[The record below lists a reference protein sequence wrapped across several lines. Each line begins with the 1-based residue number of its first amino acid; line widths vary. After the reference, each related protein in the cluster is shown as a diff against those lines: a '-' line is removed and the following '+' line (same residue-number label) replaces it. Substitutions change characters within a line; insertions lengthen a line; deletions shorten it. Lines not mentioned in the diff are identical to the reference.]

1 MCSSQ
6 QKKSRKKV
14 GQLPGEKDG
23 IQWRIKWL
31 SWRMSVRCQG
41 SWQTGRLNL
50 CQVSWIVYKWYH
62 LETYRPVA
70 LPNTQSPKAH
80 PLPCFSTYL
89 LLFFYDVF
97 QAGNHE
103 FGSQW
108 SESESCT
115 PGLQGGDDLWQIV
128 TDEAKS
134 GIFSKLLNHWQEKRK
149 PPHFHS
155 DSSRDPETLHFSR
168 VMWKVQKTRMQTS
181 GDAMVVREDVPGDQP
196 FFPKL
201 MNRTVQNAFFFHDWP
216 LFWHSCHSTPLR
228 CEIQYSFPFA

>member
-23 IQWRIKWL
+23 IQWRTKWL

-155 DSSRDPETLHFSR
+155 DSSRDPETLFSASLLLSAEI
-168 VMWKVQKTRMQTS
+168 W
-181 GDAMVVREDVPGDQP
+181 P
-196 FFPKL
+196 FC
-201 MNRTVQNAFFFHDWP
+201 RWSFFFFSLQSVAEAEALGWLLTSWSHWK
-216 LFWHSCHSTPLR
+216 
-228 CEIQYSFPFA
+228 

>member
-1 MCSSQ
+1 MCSSQQ

-23 IQWRIKWL
+23 IQWRTKWL

-50 CQVSWIVYKWYH
+50 NARFQVQCQVSWIVYKRYH
-62 LETYRPVA
+62 LKTYQPVA

-80 PLPCFSTYL
+80 PSSLLFNI

-108 SESESCT
+108 SKSESCT
-115 PGLQGGDDLWQIV
+115 PGLQGGNDLWQIV

-134 GIFSKLLNHWQEKRK
+134 GIFSKLLNHWQGKRK

-168 VMWKVQKTRMQTS
+168 VMWKEQKTRMQTS
-181 GDAMVVREDVPGDQP
+181 GDAMVAREDVPGDQP
-196 FFPKL
+196 SFPEL
-201 MNRTVQNAFFFHDWP
+201 MNRTVQNASSSTIGHDSGTVAI
-216 LFWHSCHSTPLR
+216 LLH
-228 CEIQYSFPFA
+228 